1 MFMYLPAL
9 SCTVVHRERGKE
21 GGKRGEGGGKEEKK
35 IRPPGPPREGLRRNL
50 KLKTRAPEQ
59 YDHREYCSGALV
71 FNFKSYIVLGQK
83 KWIYSP
89 GQSGTVRDI
98 NFRS

>member
-1 MFMYLPAL
+1 MLQISKSACVCIPAPGEEGGRGG
-9 SCTVVHRERGKE
+9 RERRRKNFGRQ
-21 GGKRGEGGGKEEKK
+21 G
-35 IRPPGPPREGLRRNL
+35 RPAKAFWKNL

-89 GQSGTVRDI
+89 GQSGTVPDI